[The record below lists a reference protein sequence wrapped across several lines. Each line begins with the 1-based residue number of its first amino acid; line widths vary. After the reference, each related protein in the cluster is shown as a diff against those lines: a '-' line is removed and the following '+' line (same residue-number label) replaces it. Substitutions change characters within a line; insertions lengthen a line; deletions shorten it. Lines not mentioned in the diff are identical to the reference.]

1 MSKQKILLQLVEHL
15 FDFDKHYQAEEEY
28 TMADFVSYLN
38 ASHASQFSNHR
49 DLAGGEEDWVREN
62 QDDNTEIAT
71 MLVFIYRYA
80 VIYFKKAIK
89 EGNIRTLDEFSFL
102 IVLMTYRSLSKTEL
116 INKLIMEKTSGV
128 EVIKRLLKQQM
139 IEEFDNPNDK
149 RSILVA
155 ITAKGKKEVAD
166 LLPRMGLVGKVVVGN
181 LNQAEI
187 NSLSFLLRK
196 LDYHHNDIFLN
207 YKNLS
212 LEELSNKHD
221 KTDSKHSKT
230 DSKYERTD
238 NKQNTAG

>member
-1 MSKQKILLQLVEHL
+1 MSKKEVLLELVEHL
-15 FDFDKHYQAEEEY
+15 FEFDKHYQGEKEY

-38 ASHASQFSNHR
+38 TSHGSPFSRHR
-49 DLAGGEEDWVREN
+49 DLAGGEEEWVREN
-62 QDDNTEIAT
+62 QDENTEIAT

-89 EGNIRTLDEFSFL
+89 EGNINTLDEFSFL
-102 IVLMTYRSLSKTEL
+102 IVLMTYPSLTKTEL

-128 EVIKRLLKQQM
+128 EVIKRLLKQEM
-139 IEEFDNPNDK
+139 IEEFDNPKDK

-155 ITAKGKKEVAD
+155 ITARGKKELAD

-196 LDYHHNDIFLN
+196 LDYHHNEIFLN

-212 LEELSNKHD
+212 LEELI
-221 KTDSKHSKT
+221 
-230 DSKYERTD
+230 
-238 NKQNTAG
+238 NKQ